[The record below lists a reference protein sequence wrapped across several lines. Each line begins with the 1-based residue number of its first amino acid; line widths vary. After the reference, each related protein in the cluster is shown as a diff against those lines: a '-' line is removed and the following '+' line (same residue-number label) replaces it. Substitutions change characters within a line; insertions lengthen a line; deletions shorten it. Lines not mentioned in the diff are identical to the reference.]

1 MVPRTIIFLVLG
13 AVSIAFHLGLIF
25 SGLVPNL
32 VARPI
37 HMALALP
44 WIFLFATAGR
54 SLWSAAL
61 FAGAGIVGCIYIVL
75 REAALSDQYGS
86 LEGGGQVALA
96 AVLLIVVLE
105 MARRAIG
112 WPLPMVAVKVCF
124 AAAVARLV
132 CETVGQQQTLD
143 LDTAA
148 SKIH

>member
-54 SLWSAAL
+54 SLWSGAL
-61 FAGAGIVGCIYIVL
+61 FAGAGIFGCIYIVL
-75 REAALSDQYGS
+75 SEAALSDQYGS
-86 LEGGGQVALA
+86 LEGSGQVATDFSATCSPVSLA
-96 AVLLIVVLE
+96 IRVS
-105 MARRAIG
+105 
-112 WPLPMVAVKVCF
+112 
-124 AAAVARLV
+124 RLRV
-132 CETVGQQQTLD
+132 SS
-143 LDTAA
+143 AP
-148 SKIH
+148 